1 LEEILLNEHL
11 NFLQLSISKL
21 SSLDW
26 AAADI
31 PFVEKLISESNG

>member
-1 LEEILLNEHL
+1 LNEHL
-11 NFLQLSISKL
+11 NFKQLAITEL
-21 SSLDW
+21 SNLDW